1 MDVRFTPESGHGGFS
16 VRLFWQLVDDL
27 GLTRPLGASDVN
39 LFGYG
44 ERIVHLNAQVTHR
57 TLDLGMPKQQLDR
70 PQVAGSAIDQRG
82 LRSPQRMRAIKGGIE
97 PNDGDPPGDEAGI
110 LAR

>member
-1 MDVRFTPESGHGGFS
+1 MNLLS
-16 VRLFWQLVDDL
+16 
-27 GLTRPLGASDVN
+27 ASDVN

-44 ERIVHLNAQVTHR
+44 ERIIHLNTEVTHGA
-57 TLDLGMPKQQLDR
+57 LDLGVPEQQLNCAE
-70 PQVAGSAIDQRG
+70 VAGSAIDQRC